1 LLDNNQS
8 APASEKS
15 EGKAIIVFWVILLVL
30 LCVPVALAGLL
41 LVRRLVPLPV
51 RESANAVTGI
61 IYGATYVL
69 YGITLAFSLYLG
81 NQEANE
87 ARETVER
94 EAGSLEGLF
103 EIAQQLPQPQR
114 DRIQELT
121 ESYARIVVD
130 EEWPLM
136 ERGQESPQAEALLDE
151 LQRTVVEYAPD
162 TSAEQAL
169 YSQGITLASDM
180 EEEREIRMLH
190 SSQDS
195 HRLLWHVL
203 VSGGVITVLLS
214 LFFGSKVVWLQ
225 GLSVAALT
233 TVVVLLLSAT
243 YQLQAPFAGS
253 VRIEPEAFEE
263 VLDDVQR
270 QQNAGA
276 EVQ

>member
-1 LLDNNQS
+1 
-8 APASEKS
+8 
-15 EGKAIIVFWVILLVL
+15 L
-30 LCVPVALAGLL
+30 LCVSVALAGLL
-41 LVRRLVPLPV
+41 LVRRLVPLPI

-94 EAGSLEGLF
+94 EAGSLEGMF
-103 EIAQQLPQPQR
+103 EIAEQLPQPQR

-121 ESYARIVVD
+121 ESYARVVVE

-136 ERGQESPQAEALLDE
+136 ERGAKSQESPQAEAHIDE
-151 LQRTVVEYAPD
+151 LQRSVVEYEPN
-162 TSAEQAL
+162 TSAEQEL
-169 YSQGITLASDM
+169 YSQGITLAFDI
-180 EEEREIRMLH
+180 EDEREIRLLH
-190 SSQDS
+190 SRQDS
-195 HRLLWHVL
+195 HTLLWHVL

-243 YQLQAPFAGS
+243 YQLQAPFSGS
-253 VRIEPEAFEE
+253 VRVEPQAFEE
-263 VLDDVQR
+263 VLDDIQR
-270 QQNAGA
+270 QQNASA
-276 EVQ
+276 AL

>member
-1 LLDNNQS
+1 
-8 APASEKS
+8 
-15 EGKAIIVFWVILLVL
+15 
-30 LCVPVALAGLL
+30 
-41 LVRRLVPLPV
+41 LVPLPV
-51 RESANAVTGI
+51 RESANAVSGI

-69 YGITLAFSLYLG
+69 YGITLAFSLYLA

-94 EAGSLEGLF
+94 EAGSLEGLY
-103 EIAQQLPQPQR
+103 EIARQLPQPQR

-121 ESYARIVVD
+121 ESYARIVVE
-130 EEWPLM
+130 EEWPSM
-136 ERGQESPQAEALLDE
+136 ERGQESPQAEARIDE
-151 LQRTVVEYAPD
+151 LQETVVEYEPD

-169 YSQGITLASDM
+169 YSQGITLAFDL
-180 EEEREIRMLH
+180 EEQREIRLLH

-233 TVVVLLLSAT
+233 TVVVLILSAT

-253 VRIEPEAFEE
+253 VRIEPEPFEE
-263 VLDDVQR
+263 VLDDIQR

-276 EVQ
+276 ELQ

>member
-1 LLDNNQS
+1 M
-8 APASEKS
+8 
-15 EGKAIIVFWVILLVL
+15 

-41 LVRRLVPLPV
+41 LVRRLVPLPI
-51 RESANAVTGI
+51 RESANAVTGL

-81 NQEANE
+81 NQEAN
-87 ARETVER
+87 AAKETVER

-103 EIAQQLPQPQR
+103 EIADPLPQPQR

-121 ESYARIVVD
+121 ESYARTVVE

-136 ERGQESPQAEALLDE
+136 ESGQESLQAEAILDE
-151 LQRTVVEYAPD
+151 LQNTVVEYVPD

-169 YSQGITLASDM
+169 YSQGITLVFDI
-180 EEEREIRMLH
+180 EGEREIRLLH
-190 SSQDS
+190 SNQDS

-214 LFFGSKVVWLQ
+214 LFFGTKVVWLQ

-233 TVVVLLLSAT
+233 TVVVLILSAT

-263 VLDDVQR
+263 VLDDIQR
-270 QQNAGA
+270 QQNASA

>member
-1 LLDNNQS
+1 MLIINICRR
-8 APASEKS
+8 KS
-15 EGKAIIVFWVILLVL
+15 EDKTIVIFWGILFVV
-30 LCVPVALAGLL
+30 LCVSVALGGLL
-41 LVRRLVPLPV
+41 LVRRLVPLHL
-51 RESANAVTGI
+51 RESANTVTGI

-69 YGITLAFSLYLG
+69 YGITLAFSLYLA

-94 EAGSLEGLF
+94 EAGSLEGLY
-103 EIAQQLPQPQR
+103 EIAQQYPQLQR
-114 DRIQELT
+114 DRIQELV
-121 ESYARIVVD
+121 ESYARLVTD

-136 ERGQESPQAEALLDE
+136 ERGQENQAIPQAEEALDE
-151 LQRTVVEYAPD
+151 LQSTVVDYVPD

-169 YSQGITLASDM
+169 YSEGITLALDV
-180 EEEREIRMLH
+180 EDHREVRLLH
-190 SSQDS
+190 SRQDS

-203 VSGGVITVLLS
+203 VSGGAITVLLS
-214 LFFGSKVVWLQ
+214 LFFGTKVVWLQ

-263 VLDDVQR
+263 VLGDIQR
-270 QQNAGA
+270 LQRA
-276 EVQ
+276 ESY